1 MACTLPGNS
10 CAISASA
17 SRTRFSFYK
26 HHQKSQALHYCVR
39 VRASSED
46 AAEDCN
52 TEECA
57 PDKEVTFLNSFFF
70 FSLIFFPGKKC
81 LLYVKIRFLYGYVC
95 GYRFVCKLISRIGR
109 VQDSVGLEKNCVLIM
124 FLVCL

>member
-81 LLYVKIRFLYGYVC
+81 LLYVDIRFLVWICLRISFC
-95 GYRFVCKLISRIGR
+95 GQADF
-109 VQDSVGLEKNCVLIM
+109 
-124 FLVCL
+124 